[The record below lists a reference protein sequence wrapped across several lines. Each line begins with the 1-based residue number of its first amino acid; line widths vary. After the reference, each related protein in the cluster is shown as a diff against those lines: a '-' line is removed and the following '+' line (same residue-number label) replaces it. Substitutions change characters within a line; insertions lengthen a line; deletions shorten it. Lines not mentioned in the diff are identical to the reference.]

1 MQLLIIFLYIFN
13 IHKGTEI
20 LSGGSKGSSNSQF
33 VGSDHV
39 TKAALPP
46 SGRASH
52 FHFEASDKSVS
63 IFKRSN
69 PQK

>member
-20 LSGGSKGSSNSQF
+20 LSGGLKGASNSQF

>member
-1 MQLLIIFLYIFN
+1 MQLFIVFLYIFN
-13 IHKGTEI
+13 THKGIEI
-20 LSGGSKGSSNSQF
+20 LSGGLKGASNSQV

-52 FHFEASDKSVS
+52 FHFEASDRSIS